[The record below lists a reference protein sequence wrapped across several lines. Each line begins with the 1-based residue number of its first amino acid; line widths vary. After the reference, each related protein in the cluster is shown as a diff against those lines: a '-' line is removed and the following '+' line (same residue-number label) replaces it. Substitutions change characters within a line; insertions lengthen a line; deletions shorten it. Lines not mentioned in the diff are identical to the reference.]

1 MPLLSGLQFCFRMN
15 ETSGNRVDSV
25 NGLQLSTSGT
35 IGSAAGKFGNAVDI
49 APSAALR
56 ATTNALLYKGNGAF
70 TLACWVR
77 MDALPVG
84 TDATLV
90 NRWNG
95 GGSNR
100 DYIFYVGRNGSAG
113 LTVAVTGDSARAA
126 GTPVSTIQLNQWYL
140 LIGWFDPSIG
150 THGTVYFQLN
160 GGDVYS
166 NALQA
171 AREASI
177 DDLPLSVGRINP
189 DAGWAGSTDG
199 RVDQVCKWSRV
210 LTADE
215 RAELWNNGNGKAFP
229 FNLPNTRRRRYS
241 GRAGL

>member
-210 LTADE
+210 LSEQE
-215 RAELWNNGNGKAFP
+215 RAELWLGGSGLEFP